1 MPAWTI
7 ERILHFG
14 PGDLVKEGLAHFG
27 FHDRRGRFFA
37 VAHQRHVL
45 GLVGSNG
52 RLEWTVAAQ
61 QFIPDVPNIPAP
73 LDYPM
78 FVDVLPDGALVVS
91 NFGDARLYRIDP
103 HRMSAELLV
112 DGHTLGM
119 VDMGNCV
126 ADRNGFIWVNEVTGC
141 RIWRFSTEGRA
152 DLVLGNGLPGFA
164 SGSVAFDDA
173 GFGWIYDL
181 RRGPEDSLYVL
192 DSTNFAVRVI
202 DIRKEAVT
210 TIAGTGS
217 PGYTGDGGN
226 ARLATFGGDP
236 AAHFNGP
243 ISLSLDEA
251 GNVYVGDRYN
261 HVVRMIDVRTGIIS
275 TIAGGATA
283 DDERPNDD
291 GQADPRRLN
300 LPQISSMDYHG
311 GRLFVPTDLS
321 GDRGD
326 LIVLRKPG

>member
-1 MPAWTI
+1 MTAWTI
-7 ERILHFG
+7 ERIVHFG
-14 PGDLVKEGLAHFG
+14 PGDLLKNGLAHFG
-27 FHDRRGRFFA
+27 FRDHRGRFFA

-45 GLVGSNG
+45 GLVGSDG
-52 RLEWTVAAQ
+52 RFEWTVAARPLT
-61 QFIPDVPNIPAP
+61 PDIPNIHAP

-78 FVDVLPDGALVVS
+78 FVDVLLDGALVVS

-112 DGHTLGM
+112 DGHALGM
-119 VDMGNCV
+119 ADMGNCV
-126 ADRNGFIWVNEVTGC
+126 VDRDGFVWVNEVTGC
-141 RIWRFSTEGRA
+141 RIWRFTMEGRP
-152 DLVLGNGLPGFA
+152 DRVLGDGLPGFS

-173 GFGWIYDL
+173 GFSWIYDL
-181 RRGPEDSLYVL
+181 RRGPDDSLYVL
-192 DSTNFAVRVI
+192 DSRNFAVRVI
-202 DIRKEAVT
+202 DMRKEVGT

-217 PGYTGDGGN
+217 SGYAGDGGD

-236 AAHFNGP
+236 TASFNGP

-251 GNVYVGDRYN
+251 GNVYIGDRYN
-261 HVVRMIDVRTGIIS
+261 HVVRMIDARTGIIS
-275 TIAGGATA
+275 TIAGRATA

-291 GQADPRRLN
+291 GEPDPRRLN
-300 LPQISSMDYHG
+300 LPQISSMDYHD

-326 LIVLRKPG
+326 LIVLRKQG